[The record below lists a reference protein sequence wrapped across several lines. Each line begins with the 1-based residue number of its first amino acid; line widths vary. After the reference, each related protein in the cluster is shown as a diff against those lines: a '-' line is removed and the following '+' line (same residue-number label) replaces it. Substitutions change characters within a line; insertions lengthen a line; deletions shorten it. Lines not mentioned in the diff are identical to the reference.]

1 MNGEESSGHR
11 SGNFD
16 RRSVLVAGSLLS
28 LAMSS
33 GQLFAA
39 EALRGDEL
47 PLRTTGLE
55 HLGMLV
61 PDVTKAATFYGRLFN
76 PAVHKEAEAPLR
88 YYVVM
93 GKGYIAFGSRDTA
106 PDPVIDHYCVLLEK
120 YDRKAMDARLGREG
134 LPPANRGI
142 VYDPD
147 RIGLQLLEAP
157 AGLASTTVP
166 AGNIVEGPALVVP
179 LEMESILLRV
189 SDLAATAKFM
199 SLFFKEMASPVP
211 GQRWFAAA
219 NTPIAIRQV
228 VGREKPGVDD
238 WTIRCRRFDSGKVAA
253 ALAQMGA
260 VILPSARGTLRL
272 LDPNGLPLTM
282 KMTGA

>member
-1 MNGEESSGHR
+1 MNGEAFSDPR
-11 SGNFD
+11 SGNLD
-16 RRSVLVAGSLLS
+16 RRSVLIAGSLLS
-28 LAMSS
+28 LAISS
-33 GQLFAA
+33 GQVMAA

-61 PDVTKAATFYGRLFN
+61 PDVTKAAKFYGRLFN
-76 PAVHKEAEAPLR
+76 PAVHKEAEPPLR

-93 GKGYIAFGSRDTA
+93 GKGYLAFGSRATA
-106 PDPVIDHYCVLLEK
+106 PDPAIDHYCVLLEK
-120 YDRKAMDARLGREG
+120 YDRKAMDARLAREG

-166 AGNIVEGPALVVP
+166 AGNIVDGAPLVTP
-179 LEMESILLRV
+179 LKMESILLRV
-189 SDLAATAKFM
+189 SDLAATGKFM
-199 SLFFKEMASPVP
+199 SLFFKERPSPVP

-219 NTPIAIRQV
+219 NTPIAIRQT
-228 VGREKPGVDD
+228 VGREKPAVDD
-238 WTIRCRRFDSGKVAA
+238 WTVSCRPFDSGKVAA

-260 VILPSARGTLRL
+260 VILPSAPRTLRL